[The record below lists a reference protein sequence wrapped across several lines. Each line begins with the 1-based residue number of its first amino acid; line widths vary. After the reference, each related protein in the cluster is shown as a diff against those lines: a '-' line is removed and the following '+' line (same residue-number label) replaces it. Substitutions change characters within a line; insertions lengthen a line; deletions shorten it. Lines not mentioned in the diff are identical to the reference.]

1 MMVLSL
7 FLTCLIKQG
16 RLAGTTSHPDDDR
29 PTAQIAA
36 KVKQTAQK
44 ASDKTKAKR
53 DEHLNK
59 GEHKTKTPHYAFE
72 ANKFQLLGTLPKD
85 LRNKYV
91 PYRPLIGFIFSGN
104 GIRGWFLQRGLHA
117 QHRRIYCYD
126 KATKYG
132 LVASPPA
139 ISKLEAG
146 EVKNELSPH
155 QKEEVKDEDEFA
167 AARQFLEMVHFDEK
181 PGKDIPGG
189 RLYTYVITL
198 QGEWRFTETG
208 PEFAIQFLSK
218 HSMHSDVSREIAC
231 AGEFFIRRRR
241 HKGGMKLSDG
251 HDDTKPEIDGKGE
264 RVEDSGRRSD
274 SFEGPGYGSAAE
286 SEDKDKKQSE
296 HKEEDKKQ
304 DEHKEE
310 DEKTETGSHD
320 KDEISEGHG
329 EAESSRQDSL
339 QVSKKA
345 SHKAGGSR
353 DPRNFVLIIDNDSGT
368 YRPDSKS
375 LPSLQKYLEQ
385 NLPGLK
391 IKAMPCDSEQL
402 KKWKEE
408 QKPKKAVVKARRV
421 EQQSSSSSSSSDQD
435 V

>member
-1 MMVLSL
+1 MMARSPPSRSPNM
-7 FLTCLIKQG
+7 QG
-16 RLAGTTSHPDDDR
+16 RLAGTPSHPEDNR
-29 PTAQIAA
+29 PTAQLAA

-44 ASDKTKAKR
+44 ATDKTKAKR
-53 DEHLNK
+53 DEKLHRSNNDHK
-59 GEHKTKTPHYAFE
+59 GKTPPYAFE

-91 PYRPLIGFIFSGN
+91 AYRPLIGFIFSGN
-104 GIRGWFLQRGLHA
+104 GIRGWIMQRALHA

-146 EVKNELSPH
+146 DAQKELSPH
-155 QKEEVKDEDEFA
+155 QQDKVKDEDEFA
-167 AARQFLEMVHFDEK
+167 AARQFLEMVHYDEK

-231 AGEFFIRRRR
+231 AGEFFVRRRR
-241 HKGGMKLSDG
+241 GKGGMKLSDG
-251 HDDTKPEIDGKGE
+251 HDDAKPEIDGKGE
-264 RVEDSGRRSD
+264 RVEDTGKRSV
-274 SFEGPGYGSAAE
+274 SFEAPGYGT
-286 SEDKDKKQSE
+286 EDDDHDTHKK
-296 HKEEDKKQ
+296 HEE
-304 DEHKEE
+304 EHKEE
-310 DEKTETGSHD
+310 DEKTETGSHE
-320 KDEISEGHG
+320 KEEISE
-329 EAESSRQDSL
+329 ESNHRESTSRQDSL

-345 SHKAGGSR
+345 SHKTGRSR
-353 DPRNFVLIIDNDSGT
+353 DPRHFVLIIDNDSGT
-368 YRPDSKS
+368 YRPDSKT
-375 LPSLQKYLEQ
+375 LPSLQKYLQE

-391 IKAMPCDSEQL
+391 VKAMACDDEQL

-408 QKPKKAVVKARRV
+408 QKPKKEVVKARRIA
-421 EQQSSSSSSSSDQD
+421 QQSSSSSSSSDED